1 MLTLF
6 VPNLCRNIVTY
17 DSPKQKT
24 KFTGIKMKEKEILFS
39 QFAADITL
47 CLDGGQK
54 SLNESIQISK
64 DLGKSQA

>member
-1 MLTLF
+1 MFEPSQPQEITSGL
-6 VPNLCRNIVTY
+6 
-17 DSPKQKT
+17 
-24 KFTGIKMKEKEILFS
+24 IKMKEKEILFS